1 MVSGQASSRRHWLNR
16 TEQQKEEKRKRDK
29 EYDLKKRKC
38 KKKLKQIPFTQNT
51 YHRSPRDN

>member
-1 MVSGQASSRRHWLNR
+1 LGSGQASARCHWMNR

-38 KKKLKQIPFTQNT
+38 KA
-51 YHRSPRDN
+51 